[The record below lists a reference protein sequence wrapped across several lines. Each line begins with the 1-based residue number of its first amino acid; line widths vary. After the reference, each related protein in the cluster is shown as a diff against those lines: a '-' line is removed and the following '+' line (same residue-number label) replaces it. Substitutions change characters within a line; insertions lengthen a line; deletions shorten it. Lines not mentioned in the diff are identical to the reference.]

1 MDKNIKDSKSS
12 KDKDKNINDSKSSKD
27 KITSKDYSNLK
38 WLTGC

>member
-27 KITSKDYSNLK
+27 KITSKDYSNLQ